1 MRLQAVAALAGAGLI
16 LAGGGIAAASSPD
29 HPAGNGAHPAGG
41 RVVGKLEREGG
52 PIGPGGKQPP
62 AVPLSGTVV
71 FWRPAHHAV
80 RVHAGRSGRF
90 SVRLAPGHY
99 TVWGRVEGFPRC
111 RLPGGVT
118 VAADRTG
125 HVVVACI
132 VP

>member
-1 MRLQAVAALAGAGLI
+1 MRLQAMAALAVAGLI
-16 LAGGGIAAASSPD
+16 LAGGGIAAASNPD
-29 HPAGNGAHPAGG
+29 HPSGNGAHPASG

-62 AVPLSGTVV
+62 VVPLSGTVV
-71 FWRPAHHAV
+71 FWRRAHRTV
-80 RVHAGRSGRF
+80 RVEAGKSGRF

-99 TVWGRVEGFPRC
+99 AVWGRVQGYPRC
-111 RLPGGVT
+111 RLPGGLT
-118 VAADRTG
+118 VSADRTE